1 MENKNENVSKSYLN
15 ETILRYPFNGRSKYL
30 IDKFYII
37 GYDSK
42 ALYKN
47 LIEDYNFID
56 DNNNMNKSNSSLNIS
71 LDEILAKT
79 ESKKIPKTFKI
90 EDPPTILNEIT
101 SDYKKQVPDKDLI
114 KDMIFPNKLDFYSI
128 EENTKAKSFHSE
140 GNITRIK
147 NSLYSKITSD
157 FIGNN
162 SINTIFECIYVD
174 DYNSSYNNKYIK
186 PYNVIFSYNPQTEND
201 SKKSIYGFAHIFYRK
216 YYKSRNLG
224 EKKYSFFVPNVFCII
239 SEFPFYNSFYLLCNQ
254 IKHLYNEK
262 KIEIPLEILI
272 YNLINF
278 TLSPLNNDIFLYI
291 EPIKFPTNKIE
302 IEEFKEVKNKI
313 IDLDNIKEVYETEIS
328 DINKKGNISEI
339 DIIEE
344 IDEEKGEDNKNKNK
358 NKKKVS
364 FSNSNNDIIN
374 SKNIFN
380 SKIKSASDSDN
391 KNYNTLENYISN
403 DNNIYDDIY
412 ENVDEQNSDNEKN
425 VNIDILPK
433 GTDKSMRKSLSQSK
447 PQKKIKALKSGG
459 KTEIKF
465 RTKLKNKIQ
474 SIHTVHENKNRRLTS
489 SIINTT
495 KSGDVKNR
503 LNSSF
508 SISSKSYKFY
518 ENIKF
523 CLLPGYPLIQYNL
536 VKVLLNVMSP
546 MDVII
551 IFFHTF
557 LEIDVVFFS
566 KDIEYLSLT
575 IDAYL
580 NLNFPLNDEKYYFYN
595 ACVSYDN
602 YINNNSTF
610 VGSTFTTI
618 LGVNSPYVSEY
629 KNTAMAK
636 SKKHLCV
643 DLDNGNLH
651 FMKDNNDS
659 LFKSQN
665 IDIFDYIKK
674 VIKNK
679 DDKDEKDSILCREI
693 KIINEKLYDY
703 KNKLNNK
710 NNFEFY
716 NHVSKSK
723 LIDYNEENTSY
734 ENIKKINT
742 DIQEAFYRLTNNLSL
757 YFYENLSLKDDINK
771 EKKQQSKN
779 NKLSITNSIRKSL
792 RKSYDNE
799 TMSIIF
805 KRDDSEYTKEELAF
819 LDELTDTMKFESF
832 VYGFIQSYNP
842 IDLYKIPLTFTEE
855 FLSILT
861 RKNTNL
867 KNINFNFL
875 SLIDN
880 LYQRNVKK
888 NLYVD
893 LNPFLCDYY
902 KKYKYYFDREIL
914 DEYNKNI
921 NLNIN
926 NSVVGINF
934 KSDNGKK
941 VVDSFKYKSYE
952 LDHNI
957 LLKYKTFINNLDSE
971 EYHHMYYMA
980 STLEKNDIKNIL
992 LTDIENEIENY
1003 SIEIGLLTKNDICCS
1018 NIILL
1023 FVISL
1028 KEIINKIDCTGF
1040 LLSLSQNFIIFR
1052 KYFTMIINI
1061 LYQLLKESLNTDNF
1075 YLAKKYYSCYYPLM
1089 DALKSLELVPNEC
1102 LMNIIKKLNL
1112 IKTSV
1117 LFDKAFNDKNKNEE
1131 NIINIGSGLNFNSK
1145 SIHISHNFDKNKFY
1159 TIKEVLEMVNSSKE
1173 DLKLNYSKENK
1184 NNYVEPRIV
1193 YDDGTFKYKCKFKSQ
1208 AKILSILNQQYKTF
1222 YSNQF
1227 DKNKL
1232 NIKDIFDACLN
1243 IDVYIRNS
1251 DDFKNEQFV
1260 IDQLQNIFNL
1270 YLKSINE
1277 KK

>member
-1 MENKNENVSKSYLN
+1 MENKNENTSKSYLN

-42 ALYKN
+42 TLYQN
-47 LIEDYNFID
+47 LIEDYNLFD
-56 DNNNMNKSNSSLNIS
+56 DNNISKSNSSLNIS
-71 LDEILAKT
+71 LDELLAKT
-79 ESKKIPKTFKI
+79 ESKKIPKSFKI

-128 EENTKAKSFHSE
+128 EENTKTKSFHSE
-140 GNITRIK
+140 SNITRVK

-157 FIGNN
+157 FIWNDPN
-162 SINTIFECIYVD
+162 KNVFECIYVD
-174 DYNSSYNNKYIK
+174 DYNSSYNSKNIK
-186 PYNVIFSYNPQTEND
+186 PYNVVFSYNPQTEND
-201 SKKSIYGFAHIFYRK
+201 SKKSIYGFAHVFYRK
-216 YYKSRNLG
+216 YYKSRNIG
-224 EKKYSFFVPNVFCII
+224 DKKYSFFIPNVFCII

-254 IKHLYNEK
+254 IKNLYNEK
-262 KIEIPLEILI
+262 KIEIPLEILL

-278 TLSPLNNDIFLYI
+278 TLSPLNNNIFLYI

-302 IEEFKEVKNKI
+302 IEDLKEKKKFDFDSIKEVK
-313 IDLDNIKEVYETEIS
+313 ETEINN
-328 DINKKGNISEI
+328 DMIKKNISEI

-344 IDEEKGEDNKNKNK
+344 IDEEKGEDSKNKNM

-364 FSNSNNDIIN
+364 FCDTNNGIEYTSTN
-374 SKNIFN
+374 VMRP
-380 SKIKSASDSDN
+380 KIKSASDKDN
-391 KNYNTLENYISN
+391 KIYNTENNISN
-403 DNNIYDDIY
+403 ENIYDDIY
-412 ENVDEQNSDNEKN
+412 ENVEEQNSDNEKN
-425 VNIDILPK
+425 INIDVLPK

-447 PQKKIKALKSGG
+447 PQKKINTLKSG

-474 SIHTVHENKNRRLTS
+474 SIHSIHESKTRRLTS
-489 SIINTT
+489 SGINTL
-495 KSGDVKNR
+495 KSGDIKNR
-503 LNSSF
+503 LNPSF
-508 SISSKSYKFY
+508 SISSKREKLY

-610 VGSTFTTI
+610 VGSTFTTM
-618 LGVNSPYVSEY
+618 LGVNSPYLSEY
-629 KNTAMAK
+629 KNTSMAK

-659 LFKSQN
+659 LFKSKN

-674 VIKNK
+674 IVKKQDN
-679 DDKDEKDSILCREI
+679 KDEKDSILCREI
-693 KIINEKLYDY
+693 KIINEKLSDY
-703 KNKLNNK
+703 KNQLSNK
-710 NNFEFY
+710 NNIEFY
-716 NHVSKSK
+716 SHVSKRS

-734 ENIKKINT
+734 ENIKKINI
-742 DIQEAFYRLTNNLSL
+742 DIQEAFYRLINNLSL
-757 YFYENLSLKDDINK
+757 YFYENLSLKDEFNK
-771 EKKQQSKN
+771 ENSQKPKDK
-779 NKLSITNSIRKSL
+779 KLSITNSIRKSL
-792 RKSYDNE
+792 RKSCDND

-805 KRDDSEYTKEELAF
+805 KRNDSKYTKEELVF
-819 LDELTDTMKFESF
+819 LDELSETMKFESF

-880 LYQRNVKK
+880 LYQRNIKK

-893 LNPFLCDYY
+893 LNPFLSDYY

-914 DEYNKNI
+914 DEYYKNL
-921 NLNIN
+921 NLNIK
-926 NSVVGINF
+926 NSVIGINF

-941 VVDSFKYKSYE
+941 VLENFKYKSYE

-957 LLKYKTFINNLDSE
+957 LLKYKAFINNLDSE

-980 STLEKNDIKNIL
+980 NTLEKNDIKNIL

-1003 SIEIGLLTKNDICCS
+1003 SIEIGLLTKNDICSS

-1052 KYFTMIINI
+1052 KYYTMIINI

-1075 YLAKKYYSCYYPLM
+1075 KLAKKYYSCYYPLM
-1089 DALKSLELVPNEC
+1089 DALKSLKLVPNEC

-1112 IKTSV
+1112 IKETV
-1117 LFDKAFNDKNKNEE
+1117 LFDKAFNDQKKDEE
-1131 NIINIGSGLNFNSK
+1131 NIIKNNSGLIFNSK

-1159 TIKEVLEMVNSSKE
+1159 TVKEVLEKVNSSKE

-1193 YDDGTFKYKCKFKSQ
+1193 YNDRAFKYKCKFKSQ
-1208 AKILSILNQQYKTF
+1208 AKILKILNQQYNVF

-1227 DKNKL
+1227 DKSKL
-1232 NIKDIFDACLN
+1232 NIEAIFDACLN
-1243 IDVYIRNS
+1243 IDTYIRNT
-1251 DDFKNEQFV
+1251 DDFKNEKFIIQ
-1260 IDQLQNIFNL
+1260 QLQNIFNI
-1270 YLKSINE
+1270 YLNIINE